1 MHVILLLFGKLRK
14 IMLYTMIRHLARLH
28 MIVRGVRACLEV
40 REILEILERLEPR
53 VLAAQVLQGG
63 PDLWVPQ
70 DIRDPQDLGA
80 QVLQGRQD
88 LQDLRVLQDI
98 RDPQDLAAQVL
109 QG

>member
-28 MIVRGVRACLEV
+28 MIVRGVRVYLEV
-40 REILEILERLEPR
+40 REILEILERLEPQ
-53 VLAAQVLQGG
+53 VLA
-63 PDLWVPQ
+63 
-70 DIRDPQDLGA
+70 A

-88 LQDLRVLQDI
+88 LQDQWVPQDI